1 MIKYKYS
8 ITNNKQIAPKLK
20 CCPICGE
27 IEDITTRYE
36 SWQVDFFCN
45 ECSFSGSVEY
55 LWIEDWQPK
64 VEGEEVVF

>member
-27 IEDITTRYE
+27 IEDVTVRYE
-36 SWQVDFFCN
+36 SWQVDFFCDKCGFN
-45 ECSFSGSVEY
+45 GSVDY
-55 LWIEDWQPK
+55 LKPEDWKPEM
-64 VEGEEVVF
+64 EGKEILF